1 MAKYNT
7 RQEMHQVVKN
17 NIKQMTSNDQ
27 CEQKDVSNLI
37 PATRS
42 PSKSGDESRFF
53 GKEAVLAPKFG
64 TRGLVMLGSE

>member
-1 MAKYNT
+1 
-7 RQEMHQVVKN
+7 MHQVVKN

-37 PATRS
+37 SATRS
-42 PSKSGDESRFF
+42 PSKSWDESRFF
-53 GKEAVLAPKFG
+53 GKEAVLPPKFG

>member
-1 MAKYNT
+1 
-7 RQEMHQVVKN
+7 
-17 NIKQMTSNDQ
+17 MTSNDQ